1 MRGLMGCSA
10 RRWWVS
16 GRCSLAGRRWTE
28 VAAGVSRRGS
38 VWSTENRGWDGI
50 GCGGEKG
57 CSWALYIGWGRL
69 SEAAE
74 ERSRWR
80 PMEFNGV
87 VVSRLESAP
96 RGRGNG
102 GAAPLWKGSGGGMA
116 RDVEVALSAT
126 TAGQTGGGG
135 AASDRRRET
144 KEEQVEWAAKGG
156 WAGFRNGRRKRK

>member
-1 MRGLMGCSA
+1 
-10 RRWWVS
+10 
-16 GRCSLAGRRWTE
+16 
-28 VAAGVSRRGS
+28 
-38 VWSTENRGWDGI
+38 
-50 GCGGEKG
+50 
-57 CSWALYIGWGRL
+57 
-69 SEAAE
+69 
-74 ERSRWR
+74 
-80 PMEFNGV
+80 MEFNGV